1 MPVRPYR
8 VEEFQAVL
16 DSNAFASGDKERN
29 RLVFA
34 MQATM
39 GPRIHEALALK
50 CGDIWDS
57 QYKLK
62 KRIWFKKTKNGSPR
76 AIEIPAELNPFF
88 YAWQKILIER
98 GLFLSDVPLFCRKNG
113 KAVSRYHVYRL
124 YQKAHRELKL
134 SELGTHSA
142 RKTWATNTHAFWTE
156 QMRKGMNIDPL
167 AMTAKL
173 GGWKDI
179 NSCSRYIGL
188 DLYNMN
194 LSQNFVSKK
203 LLGQKSAQN
212 LHFQQFNAE
221 IISYEQ

>member
-16 DSNAFASGDKERN
+16 DSNAFASGDKTRN
-29 RLVFA
+29 RLILA

-50 CGDIWDS
+50 CGDVWDV
-57 QYKLK
+57 QVKLK
-62 KRIWFKKTKNGSPR
+62 SRIWFKKTKNGVPR

-88 YAWQKILIER
+88 YAWQKILLER
-98 GLFLSDVPLFCRKNG
+98 GLFLNDMPLFCNSKG
-113 KAVSRYHVYRL
+113 KVVSRFHVYRL
-124 YQKAHRELKL
+124 YQKAHAELNL
-134 SELGTHSA
+134 SGLGTHSA

-156 QMRKGMNIDPL
+156 QMRRGMNIDPL

-188 DLYNMN
+188 DLFNMN
-194 LSQNFVSKK
+194 LSQNFVSKI
-203 LLGQKSAQN
+203 LLSKKSAQN
-212 LHFQQFNAE
+212 LQ
-221 IISYEQ
+221 SL